1 MYTTKY
7 LYRNKA
13 RSECQLNTR
22 HYGGNSKNMHVMRIS
37 LKFNTVKTN
46 KSRNVHL
53 HYIDLLCCK

>member
-37 LKFNTVKTN
+37 LKFNKVETN
-46 KSRNVHL
+46 KSRNVHSHRL
-53 HYIDLLCCK
+53 TMLQIT